1 MSEENTNQPKEK
13 TLGEKLQELL
23 KDFPNAPSQL
33 QIDEMKATHGSV
45 LLAALSEDEL
55 FLFRPLTRKEHRAL
69 NAKIAEGQIAPEL
82 FEEQVVSACVLWKS
96 VQSLE
101 DKAGTLPSVFEM
113 IMQNSN
119 FLSPQA
125 LSNLVVK
132 L

>member
-23 KDFPNAPSQL
+23 KDFPAAPSQH
-33 QIDEMKATHGSV
+33 QIDEMKAAHGSV

-55 FLFRPLTRKEHRAL
+55 FLFRPLTRKEHRGL

-96 VQSLE
+96 IQSFDE
-101 DKAGTLPSVFEM
+101 KAGTLPSVFEM